1 MTQVTVDP
9 GRPAGGPPPATT
21 TRFSTARVP
30 RADRLPLWEDYNS
43 RSLLQISCN
52 TLASGSLLAA
62 QQNLHL
68 SRLNLTEIR
77 ANDHVVERS
86 ARDIRTAPTDTVLLC
101 LLLEGRAFHHTPE
114 QTLALEAG
122 DVLLYAS
129 DQPFLYGFGTD
140 MRQVIAEVPR
150 TVFADLM
157 DNARPGG
164 DPDPWAAELR
174 RGRPPQARILRAGAA
189 PGGTRPRGAQS
200 AGAGIARTLVRT
212 IQDAL
217 SAPPPDARR
226 LEDAALDLFA
236 LLAGAR
242 PVGTAGHML
251 AAREH
256 VRAHLADPGLG
267 PGSTARAVGLS
278 ERHLSRLFAADGT
291 TVTEH
296 ILATRLA
303 RARARLGDPAEA
315 ATPIAEIARTT
326 GFASPA
332 HFSRTFRVAFGMT
345 PREARASGTG

>member
-1 MTQVTVDP
+1 MTQVTVTP
-9 GRPAGGPPPATT
+9 GRPAGDLPPATT

-68 SRLNLTEIR
+68 PRLNLTEIR

-101 LLLEGRAFHHTPE
+101 LLLEGRAFHHAPE

-129 DQPFLYGFGTD
+129 DQPFLYGFGTN

-150 TVFADLM
+150 TLFADLM

-164 DPDPWAAELR
+164 GPDPLATELR
-174 RGRPPQARILRAGAA
+174 RGRPPQARVLRAGAA
-189 PGGTRPRGAQS
+189 SGGARSRKAQPTGN
-200 AGAGIARTLVRT
+200 AIAHTLVRT

-217 SAPPPDARR
+217 SAPPHDVRR
-226 LEDAALDLFA
+226 LEDTTLDLFA
-236 LLAGAR
+236 LLAGAQ
-242 PVGTAGHML
+242 PASTAGHML

-256 VRAHLADPGLG
+256 VRTHLADPELG
-267 PGSTARAVGLS
+267 PGSIARAVGLS

-291 TVTEH
+291 TVAEYM
-296 ILATRLA
+296 LSARLA
-303 RARARLGDPAEA
+303 HARARLKDPAEA
-315 ATPIAEIARTT
+315 ATPIGDIARTT
-326 GFASPA
+326 GFASAA
-332 HFSRTFRVAFGMT
+332 HFSRTFKAAFGMS
-345 PREARASGTG
+345 PRDVRAAGAG